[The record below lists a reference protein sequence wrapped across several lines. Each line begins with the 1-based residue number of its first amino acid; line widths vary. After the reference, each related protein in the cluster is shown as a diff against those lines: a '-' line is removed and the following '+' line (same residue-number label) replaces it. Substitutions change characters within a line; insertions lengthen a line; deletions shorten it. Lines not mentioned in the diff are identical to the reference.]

1 MLRDFSN
8 LFQNQ
13 FALQLSPKYHSL
25 LTVHFAFFTENAKL
39 VQCKYTLAAVKHF
52 PQGVLDFVNVCLL
65 LHVGG
70 TSPFLRQ
77 HI

>member
-1 MLRDFSN
+1 MLRDFSY
-8 LFQNQ
+8 LLQNQ
-13 FALQLSPKYHSL
+13 FALQLPTKYHSL
-25 LTVHFAFFTENAKL
+25 LTVHFPFFTENAKL

-52 PQGVLDFVNVCLL
+52 LRGVRDFVNVCLL
-65 LHVGG
+65 LHVSG